1 MELGERGGVYLDL
14 FKAWIL
20 TKPNYFIQD
29 AWTAFHNDKGYV
41 SKFMKALYIGDVEDW
56 DQVRI
61 HWNIPLTKDEITHF
75 EFEQILELSL
85 M

>member
-1 MELGERGGVYLDL
+1 M

-20 TKPNYFIQD
+20 TKPNYFMQD

-61 HWNIPLTKDEITHF
+61 DWYMK
-75 EFEQILELSL
+75 
-85 M
+85 